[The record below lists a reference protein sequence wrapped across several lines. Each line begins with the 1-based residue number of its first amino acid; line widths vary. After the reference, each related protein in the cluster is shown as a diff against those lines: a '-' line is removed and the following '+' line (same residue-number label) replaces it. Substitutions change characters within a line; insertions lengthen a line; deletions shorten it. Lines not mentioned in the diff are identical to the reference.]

1 MEHHVWRSCEGS
13 LDITNTQ
20 SLTSVRSLIV
30 NPHTSNSTISLI
42 LEALT
47 RSLNLTTHSLTRQRT
62 LKLLTDVAS
71 RRPYLSSLIFQ
82 SIHSITLDFES
93 LAALC
98 SISELNKNLKVEL
111 VDRLFISMCFDAPA
125 CERLRLLRNGERL
138 GVGVH
143 VLLTVFLGFSKD
155 PYPYVRKEA
164 LNGLV
169 SLCKYGVFEDKSV
182 IEGCYRRGV
191 ELLKDADDCVRSAA
205 VNLVSEWGLM
215 LIAANQEEDKTDWFD
230 TVFLQLCS
238 MVRDMSMGVRVGA
251 FSALGKIQIVSEDI
265 LLQTLSKKVLP
276 IIKEK
281 KSQIAERF
289 QSLAASAAGAFMH
302 GLEDEFYEVRKSAC
316 YSLRKLV
323 ILSAEF
329 AGRALNLLIDL
340 LNDSSLVVRLE
351 ALGTLHHMAASDC
364 LNVQEMHMHMFLG
377 TLIDNNDII
386 RTAARKVY
394 KYVKLPSMEL
404 FRLSIDGLLGNLDIY
419 PQDEADVFSV
429 LFYMGRSHKDFT
441 TSIIKEAYQEIEP
454 VSNGNMSLDSA
465 RVAAFL
471 VLAISAPFSH
481 DQNGQ
486 SIPPRYFSYA
496 VTLLGRI
503 SFALRDILDQSTL
516 LAYISRC
523 SRAPISSG
531 MEVEGEESSLPVGTS
546 NIECQLK
553 EHDQFRKFMDLI
565 FAKVKDVWV
574 LVHSSCISAALKTLR
589 ACKEELTML
598 SLALAEPTG
607 VVAFMSQYLKVT
619 KLLAKIWGN
628 IVWKVQSYEIGELE
642 ILLSK
647 LERRL
652 REMRS
657 RFIGFSKEEES
668 YVLELIL
675 VACILRLSKAEI
687 CCYHTT
693 LKRLSATISLIEFLH
708 EEGSIEL
715 SNFVVEVKKTLH
727 ESGISIG
734 GTLCSPFGFMKLI
747 DHFSIK
753 QFSSCTGVRHLY
765 AAMNVPNIDSENPLP
780 FVPGLPVA
788 IPLTITLHNV
798 LSETRLWLRL
808 AMSEESIQF
817 LFLDL
822 NILGGSDEVKK
833 CTFVAPFYRTPKT
846 GSFTLRVC
854 IGMECMFEDVHSV
867 KNFGGPKRR
876 LVYLCPEKEVY
887 LSMV

>member
-302 GLEDEFYEVRKSAC
+302 GLEDEFYE
-316 YSLRKLV
+316 
-323 ILSAEF
+323 
-329 AGRALNLLIDL
+329 
-340 LNDSSLVVRLE
+340 
-351 ALGTLHHMAASDC
+351 
-364 LNVQEMHMHMFLG
+364 FLG

>member
-13 LDITNTQ
+13 LDNTNTQ

-302 GLEDEFYEVRKSAC
+302 GLEDEFYE
-316 YSLRKLV
+316 
-323 ILSAEF
+323 
-329 AGRALNLLIDL
+329 
-340 LNDSSLVVRLE
+340 
-351 ALGTLHHMAASDC
+351 
-364 LNVQEMHMHMFLG
+364 FLG